1 MKPSD
6 QTPAWRKSLD
16 EEMIEVRGE
25 EHDLGLRLTWLSNR
39 KNTLAQDLSDGVNL
53 DKPGVSAL
61 EEQMLASCIADD
73 YVHA

>member
-1 MKPSD
+1 
-6 QTPAWRKSLD
+6 
-16 EEMIEVRGE
+16 MIEVRGE